1 MKELIL
7 VRHAKSSWEYDV
19 KDADRPL
26 SERGITD
33 AHLIAQALEKNLKG
47 VQAIFSSPAN
57 RALHTC
63 MILMREMGLPLALV
77 EVVPELYDF
86 SGQGV
91 NQHVW
96 SLDDALEKVMLFGHN
111 NAMTHIANKC
121 GSKYLENVP
130 TCGVVHLSFPV
141 NSWKEISY
149 GDTLNTVF
157 PKNLR

>member
-26 SERGITD
+26 SERGIAD
-33 AHLIAQALEKNLKG
+33 AHLIAEALESKING
-47 VQAIFSSPAN
+47 VQAVFSSPAN

-63 MILMREMGLPLALV
+63 MILMRELGMSLRSV
-77 EVVPELYDF
+77 EVVRELYDF
-86 SGQGV
+86 SGEAV
-91 NQHVW
+91 STHIRN
-96 SLDDALEKVMLFGHN
+96 LDDTLEKVMLFGHN
-111 NAMTHIANKC
+111 NAMTHIANKW
-121 GSKYLENVP
+121 GNRYLENVP

-141 NSWKEISY
+141 KSWNEISY
-149 GDTLNTVF
+149 GNTLKTVF

>member
-26 SERGITD
+26 GERGITD
-33 AHLIAQALEKNLKG
+33 AHLIAQALEKNLTG

-63 MILMREMGLPLALV
+63 MILMREMGRPLG
-77 EVVPELYDF
+77 EVQVVRELYDF

-91 NQHVW
+91 CEHVW
-96 SLDDALEKVMLFGHN
+96 SLDDTLEKVMLFGHN
-111 NAMTHIANKC
+111 NAMTHIANKW

-130 TCGVVHLSFPV
+130 TCGVVHLTFPV
-141 NSWKEISY
+141 DSWKEITY
-149 GDTLNTVF
+149 GDTLYTMF

>member
-19 KDADRPL
+19 QDADRPL
-26 SERGITD
+26 GERGIAD
-33 AHLIAQALEKNLKG
+33 AHLIAQALENNVRG
-47 VQAIFSSPAN
+47 IQAIYSSPAN

-63 MILMREMGLPLALV
+63 MILMREIGLPLASLQV
-77 EVVPELYDF
+77 IRELYDF
-86 SGQGV
+86 SGEGV
-91 NQHVW
+91 SGHIR
-96 SLDDALEKVMLFGHN
+96 SLDDSLEKVMLFGHN
-111 NAMTHIANKC
+111 HAMTHIANKW

-130 TCGVVHLSFPV
+130 TCGVVHLSFQV

-149 GDTLNTVF
+149 GETRRTLF

>member
-19 KDADRPL
+19 QDADRPL
-26 SERGITD
+26 GERGIAD
-33 AHLIAQALEKNLKG
+33 AHLIAQALENNVRG
-47 VQAIFSSPAN
+47 IQAIYSSPAN

-63 MILMREMGLPLALV
+63 MILMREIGLPLASLQV
-77 EVVPELYDF
+77 IRELYDF
-86 SGQGV
+86 SGEGV
-91 NQHVW
+91 SAHIR
-96 SLDDALEKVMLFGHN
+96 SLDDSLEKVMLFGHN
-111 NAMTHIANKC
+111 HAMTHIANKW

-130 TCGVVHLSFPV
+130 TCGVVHLSFQV

-149 GDTLNTVF
+149 GETRRTLF

>member
-26 SERGITD
+26 GVRGITD
-33 AHLIAQALEKNLKG
+33 AHLIARALDKNLTD

-63 MILMREMGLPLALV
+63 MILMREMGLPLALLQ
-77 EVVPELYDF
+77 VVRELYDF
-86 SGQGV
+86 SGQGIIS
-91 NQHVW
+91 HVH
-96 SLDDALEKVMLFGHN
+96 SLDDSLQKVMLFGHN
-111 NAMTHIANKC
+111 NAMTHIANKW

-141 NSWKEISY
+141 NSWTEISY

>member
-7 VRHAKSSWEYDV
+7 VRHAKSSWKYDV
-19 KDADRPL
+19 RDADRPL
-26 SERGITD
+26 GERGITD

-47 VQAIFSSPAN
+47 IQAIFSSPAN

-63 MILMREMGLPLALV
+63 MILMREMGLPLASLH
-77 EVVPELYDF
+77 VVGELYDF
-86 SGQGV
+86 SGEGV
-91 NQHVW
+91 SAYVR
-96 SLDDALEKVMLFGHN
+96 SLDDSLEKVMLFGHN
-111 NAMTHIANKC
+111 NAMTHIANKW

-141 NSWKEISY
+141 NSWKEISH
-149 GDTLNTVF
+149 GDTLQTVF

>member
-26 SERGITD
+26 GERGITD
-33 AHLIAQALEKNLKG
+33 AHLIARALEKNLRG
-47 VQAIFSSPAN
+47 IQAIFSSPAN

-63 MILMREMGLPLALV
+63 MILMREMGMSHASV
-77 EVVPELYDF
+77 QVIPELYDF

-91 NQHVW
+91 SAHVH

-111 NAMTHIANKC
+111 NAMTHIANKW

-130 TCGVVHLSFPV
+130 TCGMVHLSFPV

-149 GDTLNTVF
+149 GNTLNTVF

>member
-26 SERGITD
+26 GERGIAD
-33 AHLIAQALEKNLKG
+33 AHLIAQALEENLKG

-63 MILMREMGLPLALV
+63 MILMREMGLPLGSLQ
-77 EVVPELYDF
+77 VVRELYDF
-86 SGQGV
+86 SGEGV
-91 NQHVW
+91 RAHVR
-96 SLDDALEKVMLFGHN
+96 SLEDSLEKVMLFGHN
-111 NAMTHIANKC
+111 NAMTHIANKW

-130 TCGVVHLSFPV
+130 TCGVVHLSFKV
-141 NSWKEISY
+141 NTWKDISY
-149 GDTLNTVF
+149 GDTLYTVF

>member
-26 SERGITD
+26 SERGIAD
-33 AHLIAQALEKNLKG
+33 AHLIAEALESKING
-47 VQAIFSSPAN
+47 VQAVFSSPAN

-63 MILMREMGLPLALV
+63 MILMRELGMPLESLA
-77 EVVPELYDF
+77 VVKALYDF
-86 SGQGV
+86 SGEGV
-91 NQHVW
+91 SAHITT
-96 SLDDALEKVMLFGHN
+96 LDDTLDKVILFGHN
-111 NAMTHIANKC
+111 NAMTHIANKW

-141 NSWKEISY
+141 KSWKEISH
-149 GDTLNTVF
+149 GKTQKTIF
-157 PKNLR
+157 PKNLK